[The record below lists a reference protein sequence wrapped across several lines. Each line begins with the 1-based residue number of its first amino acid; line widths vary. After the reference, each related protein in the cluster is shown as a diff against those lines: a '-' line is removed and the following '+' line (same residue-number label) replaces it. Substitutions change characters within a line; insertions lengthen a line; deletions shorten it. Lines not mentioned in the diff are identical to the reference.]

1 MTKVA
6 KNVSFKNH
14 PVTTAL
20 GILFVSFSLV
30 LFTAPVFFEVKS
42 QLEWWLPASL
52 LILGLLLIGSPDT
65 LFASLS
71 KVVDKKAGEV

>member
-1 MTKVA
+1 MTKVS

-20 GILFVSFSLV
+20 GVIFILFALV
-30 LFTAPVFFEVKS
+30 LFVAPVFYEVKS

-52 LILGLLLIGSPDT
+52 LVLGLLLIGSPDT
-65 LFASLS
+65 LFASLN
-71 KVVDKKAGEV
+71 KVVDKKAGEL